1 MAENT
6 EAKKES
12 GEKGEPEVVEVVAED
27 TVIVVE
33 ETVTPETEAESRRK
47 TTQNLAALAI
57 IFAGLF
63 AGSLFVDFFQ
73 LIGKQGF
80 SQHALQDASVVE
92 SAGKTWVAYTDPK
105 IEVKVLNDAA
115 CEACN
120 ADQALVS
127 LRRAL
132 PTIDATQVDVETP
145 EGQQMVKDSA
155 VKSLPAFFFGPTIEK
170 ASLFAQAQPLFKKMP
185 DGWYSLDTVQLGIPP
200 GKFLTLPS
208 TDGAAL
214 SLGNPDAKVKVVEY
228 SDWQCP
234 YCRAMHPAIKQ
245 MLQDYKDQVYYVY
258 KQFPLTSIHPQAMN
272 AALAVSCAN
281 EQGAGKWFEYGD
293 SLFAKQDEWTK
304 TPGTQKF
311 KDYARALKLD
321 GAKFDQCLD
330 TKKYAPQIA
339 ADQKEG
345 ESFGISGTPGTFV
358 GSQFL
363 GGYVA
368 APDFKKLIDGE
379 LAK

>member
-1 MAENT
+1 MTDAVT
-6 EAKKES
+6 EEIVMD
-12 GEKGEPEVVEVVAED
+12 EEVS
-27 TVIVVE
+27 
-33 ETVTPETEAESRRK
+33 TPESIADKQRK

-80 SQHALQDASVVE
+80 SQRALQDASVVD

-120 ADQALVS
+120 TNQALVS

-145 EGQQMVKDSA
+145 EGQKLVKDAS

-170 ASLFAQAQPLFKKMP
+170 ASLFTQAQPLFTKMS

-200 GKFLTLPS
+200 GKFLQLPS
-208 TDGAAL
+208 TDGSAL
-214 SLGNPDAKVKVVEY
+214 TLGNPDAKIKVVEF

-272 AALAVSCAN
+272 ASLAVACAN
-281 EQGAGKWFEYGD
+281 EQGPGKWFEYGD
-293 SLFAKQDEWTK
+293 NLFAKQDEWTK
-304 TPGTQKF
+304 TTGTQKF
-311 KDYARALKLD
+311 KDYARTLKLD
-321 GAKFDQCLD
+321 GTAFDKCLD
-330 TKKYAPQIA
+330 TKKYADQIT

-345 ESFGISGTPGTFV
+345 ASFGISGTPGTFV

-368 APDFKKLIDGE
+368 PAEFKKLIDGE